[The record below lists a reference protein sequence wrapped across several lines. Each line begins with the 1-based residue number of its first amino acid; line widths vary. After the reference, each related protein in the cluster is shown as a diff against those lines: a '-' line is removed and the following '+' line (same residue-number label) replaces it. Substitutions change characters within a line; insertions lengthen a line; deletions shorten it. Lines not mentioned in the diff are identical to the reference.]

1 LLAERN
7 SRKISVA
14 AYPEV
19 HPESPNINTDLYWL
33 KHKLDAGADK
43 AITQFFFDPEVFLR
57 FRDRAEA
64 ARIDQQLVPGILPI
78 HNIDKVSQL
87 AKQCGATIPNS
98 ILERFKLATSMQ
110 DRHKLGVEHSVELC
124 DRLREEGVDEF
135 HLYTLNQHALAYDI
149 GANILGVNVLTGRT
163 ASVGTAA

>member
-1 LLAERN
+1 
-7 SRKISVA
+7 
-14 AYPEV
+14 
-19 HPESPNINTDLYWL
+19 L

-124 DRLREEGVDEF
+124 DRLSEEGVDEFHLGVDEF